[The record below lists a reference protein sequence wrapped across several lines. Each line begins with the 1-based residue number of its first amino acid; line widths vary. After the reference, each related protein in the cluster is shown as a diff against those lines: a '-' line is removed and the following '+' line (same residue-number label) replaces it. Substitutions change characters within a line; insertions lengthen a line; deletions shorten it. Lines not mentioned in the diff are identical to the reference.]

1 METGPG
7 NDSGIEVVLFLQTG
21 HLSSTGYKVSV
32 SPLLRN
38 RNLTGD
44 FSFADMG
51 KE

>member
-1 METGPG
+1 MGPG

-21 HLSSTGYKVSV
+21 HFASTSYKVSV